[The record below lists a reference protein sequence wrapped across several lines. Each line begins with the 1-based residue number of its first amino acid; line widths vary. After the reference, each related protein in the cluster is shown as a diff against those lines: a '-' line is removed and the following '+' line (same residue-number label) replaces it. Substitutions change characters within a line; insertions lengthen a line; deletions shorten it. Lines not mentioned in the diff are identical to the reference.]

1 MNKIISSIISL
12 LFIASFSFETFAT
25 NNGNFDTYYPDNQ
38 KWEEVADELSLNVSL
53 IYAIALKETG
63 KTFDG
68 EFRPHP
74 WAIGVG
80 KDLSV
85 GQYKH
90 MSLYPESYDEAKL
103 IIKSLMS
110 QGYTNL
116 GIGMMQINILHNP
129 NIVENPLELLD
140 TNINLD
146 ASKKVLKY
154 CIKKSQTKVH
164 ILSCYSHGRIDSK
177 KGEDYALVTLD
188 YEEKYGNN
196 FSDKI
201 MPTGI
206 IDIRSLSD
214 IWMNIDK
221 TTATEK
227 SGSNKIEVF

>member
-1 MNKIISSIISL
+1 MSKFISSIICL
-12 LFIASFSFETFAT
+12 LLIASYSPVTFAT
-25 NNGNFDTYYPDNQ
+25 KGGNFETYYPTNQ

-63 KTFDG
+63 KTVDG
-68 EFRPHP
+68 KFRPHP

-80 KDLSV
+80 KDVSV

-110 QGYTNL
+110 QGYKNL

-129 NIVENPLELLD
+129 NIVKNPVLLLD
-140 TNINLD
+140 TSVNLD

-164 ILSCYSHGRIDSK
+164 ILSCYSHGRIDSI
-177 KGEDYALVTLD
+177 KGEDYASLTLE

-206 IDIRSLSD
+206 IDIRNLSD

-221 TTATEK
+221 TTATSK